1 MKLLYI
7 GNITG
12 PFGIKGE
19 VKVLSETN
27 HKNEIFKVGNNL
39 YIDNKKYI
47 IESVKQNPKCEIIK
61 FLGIDDISQTE
72 DILKKEVYVNK
83 NELSIDYLLIELI
96 NMTVVDNNKTIGKVK
111 EILLNKKYNYIKVCD
126 IIIPLM
132 DNYIQKLDFDNNVIY
147 VKNMGDLYEN

>member
-39 YIDNKKYI
+39 YIDNKKY
-47 IESVKQNPKCEIIK
+47 
-61 FLGIDDISQTE
+61 
-72 DILKKEVYVNK
+72 
-83 NELSIDYLLIELI
+83 
-96 NMTVVDNNKTIGKVK
+96 
-111 EILLNKKYNYIKVCD
+111 NYIKVCD

-132 DNYIQKLDFDNNVIY
+132 DNYIEKLDFDNNVIY